1 MNDDFP
7 PEVITEKR
15 IDEIEQRITSLE
27 VNAQELFELN
37 QLIHNQ
43 IKLLR
48 SLIELNNDRKS

>member
-1 MNDDFP
+1 MNDDFSP
-7 PEVITEKR
+7 DVITEKR
-15 IDEIEQRITSLE
+15 IDEIEQRITSIE

>member
-1 MNDDFP
+1 MNDDFS